1 MRSLFLRIFLW
12 FWLAM
17 ALVVTAYSLS
27 TLMAFNE
34 GPKHL
39 GGQLAMYGLAVTEE
53 YEREGKSAADNYLSL
68 LERTTRTRAY
78 FFDENGSLIAGREAP
93 PEIKQ
98 IVESLV
104 PVGENKVSQ
113 TSKTDFVAR
122 KITLEDG
129 RRFILAGEFPRP
141 PRMFL
146 PFRPGV
152 WWAQLIAVLL
162 TAGVLCY
169 GLARFFSSPIIK
181 LRRAAQQVAA

>member
-27 TLMAFNE
+27 TLMVFNE

-39 GGQLAMYGLAVTEE
+39 GGQLTMYGLALIEE
-53 YEREGKSAADNYLSL
+53 YEREGEPAAVNYLSL

-78 FFDENGSLIAGREAP
+78 FFDDNGKLMAGREAP
-93 PEIKQ
+93 PEIKE
-98 IVESLV
+98 IVQSLV
-104 PVGENKVSQ
+104 PGGENKVTQ

-129 RRFILAGEFPRP
+129 RRFI
-141 PRMFL
+141 M
-146 PFRPGV
+146 
-152 WWAQLIAVLL
+152 
-162 TAGVLCY
+162 
-169 GLARFFSSPIIK
+169 
-181 LRRAAQQVAA
+181 